1 MIGVVGVVAA
11 LAGPLD
17 APDPT
22 DMGKLRCEPHPLGLD
37 NAYGLGERT
46 VGTTPPGPPTFPT
59 GLQARL
65 APFATDSALRKASK
79 GAGAYPAPA
88 VASLASVG
96 SVVRRDCENR
106 ATTMDHFFVGCRV
119 AVQCEVL
126 VTHDGA
132 TLTFDRRPQ
141 VGAKLAPVETPAEA
155 LGLTWFLDPELF
167 LPLTP
172 EELAA
177 WAEESANY
185 TLVEPA
191 VPWVEIEEQ
200 PKGWLV
206 RAPRR
211 VGCGCDHD
219 IVRRAYWIARDG
231 RSCAVVEPPVP
242 LAVAKADICVD

>member
-1 MIGVVGVVAA
+1 MIWAAVA

-17 APDPT
+17 APDPA
-22 DMGKLRCEPHPLGLD
+22 DLAPYRCEPHPLGLD
-37 NAYGLGERT
+37 NPYALGDRT
-46 VGTTPPGPPTFPT
+46 VGTSPPGAPSIPAELR
-59 GLQARL
+59 GRL
-65 APFATDSALRKASK
+65 APFATDAAIKKAGK

-106 ATTMDHFFVGCRV
+106 ATTTDHFFVGCKV

-126 VTHDGA
+126 VVHDGQ

-155 LGLTWFLDPELF
+155 LGLAWFLDPELF

-191 VPWVEIEEQ
+191 VPWVEVEERPQ
-200 PKGWLV
+200 GWLV

-219 IVRRAYWIARDG
+219 VVRRTYWVSRDG
-231 RSCAVVEPPVP
+231 RSCAVAEPGVP
-242 LAVAKADICVD
+242 LAVAKAAICVD